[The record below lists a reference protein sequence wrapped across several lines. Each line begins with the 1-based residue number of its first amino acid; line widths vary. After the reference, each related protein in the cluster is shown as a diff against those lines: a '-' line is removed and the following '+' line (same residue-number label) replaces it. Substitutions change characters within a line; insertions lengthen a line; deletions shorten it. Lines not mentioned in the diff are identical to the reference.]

1 MGVAMTSES
10 LNTTAGMGAALE
22 RRAPAAAALGAPR
35 QGIRV
40 VDVCNL
46 DSSANSILKY
56 RMLAMREQGIDNRVL
71 CVDGPYVPVLEKAG
85 IPVGVVPM
93 PRGFDFIQC
102 VRSFIAVHRY
112 LRRERIDLVHTHFS
126 VPGFIGRLAALLA
139 GVPVIVHTIHGYPYH
154 ARSSRLQRWFYILL
168 ERSVGG
174 IAHIVLSQN
183 HGDMEDAIRYAIVPR
198 DRLRFI
204 GNGIRLERFRPP
216 RRRPVAE
223 PVTLVCVAR
232 MEMVKNHRMIFT
244 ALRRLA
250 DRGVACRL
258 QLVGGGELR
267 AEYEALCTELGI
279 RDRVE
284 FLGYRDDIPQLL
296 ASADVAVLTSIKEG
310 VPRAILEAM
319 AMELPVVATR
329 IPGNVDAV
337 RDGETGYLV
346 DVDDVEALTERLE
359 RLIADPALRVRL
371 GARGREVAVR
381 EFDEQRISEAL
392 AHIYRSLLLQ
402 KGIAPARP
410 APQAVTT

>member
-1 MGVAMTSES
+1 MTSES
-10 LNTTAGMGAALE
+10 LGTTAGMGAALE
-22 RRAPAAAALGAPR
+22 RRAPAVTAHGPGSEA
-35 QGIRV
+35 IRV

-71 CVDGPYVPVLEKAG
+71 CVDGPYVQVLEKAG
-85 IPVGVVPM
+85 IPVGVIPM
-93 PRGFDFIQC
+93 PRGFHVVQ
-102 VRSFIAVHRY
+102 VVKSFIAVHRY
-112 LRRERIDLVHTHFS
+112 LRREKIDLVHTHFS
-126 VPGFIGRLAALLA
+126 VPGFIGRLAAMLA
-139 GVPVIVHTIHGYPYH
+139 GVPAIVHTIHGYPYH
-154 ARSSRLQRWFYILL
+154 AKSSRMQRWFYILL

-183 HGDMEDAIRYAIVPR
+183 HGDMEDAIRYSIVPR

-223 PVTLVCVAR
+223 TATIVCVAR
-232 MEMVKNHRMIFT
+232 MEMVKNHRMIFA
-244 ALRRLA
+244 ALRALA

-267 AEYEALCTELGI
+267 PEYEALCSELGI

-284 FLGYRDDIPQLL
+284 FLGYRDDIPQVL

-310 VPRAILEAM
+310 VPRAIMEAM

-346 DVDDVEALTERLE
+346 EVDDVTALTDRLE
-359 RLIADPALRVRL
+359 RLIQDPALRARL
-371 GARGREVAVR
+371 GARGREVVIR
-381 EFDEQRISEAL
+381 DFDEERISEAL

-402 KGIAPARP
+402 KGIAPAR